1 MDSILQKG
9 GASYDEMQGGI
20 WVPGTSDVV
29 LVPGETVPL
38 TDVVMAGDPN
48 LVPENIKL
56 GVSIFDVLGTWNEF
70 QSEDG
75 YYLKG
80 ENYMVDV
87 TGDYGKTCGLHVSS
101 GRSIPYSYANG
112 TKQSFGLQTSAGMYL
127 ISYDDTGE
135 QDWIYIWSGFS
146 SLMYTNNK
154 IDMTNIRTISA
165 LVTNT
170 TASGQ
175 MGDTKGSGAG
185 TLGIASYVGNM
196 GGTGTRGGGVT
207 SVASITFGNVTEQ
220 IVTLNVEQITGS
232 YYVYVGSCTYTNPSN
247 RKWYTYPSGNPGGA
261 CTTKVKQIMYETM
274 PTV

>member
-9 GASYDEMQGGI
+9 PASYDEMQGGI

-29 LVPGETVPL
+29 LVPAETVPL

-56 GVSIFDVLGTWNEF
+56 GVSIFDVIGTWNEF

-87 TGDYGKTCGLHVSS
+87 TGDYNKTCKLQES
-101 GRSIPYSYANG
+101 GYLMRLSYSNG
-112 TKQSFGLQTSAGMYL
+112 SKQSFGLQTSAGMYL
-127 ISYDDTGE
+127 IEYSNNNDE
-135 QDWIYIWSGFS
+135 ARYIWSGWTS
-146 SLMYTNNK
+146 YMYTNNK

-170 TASGQ
+170 V
-175 MGDTKGSGAG
+175 GSGYYL
-185 TLGIASYVGNM
+185 TI
-196 GGTGTRGGGVT
+196 TGGGHGVLGVASAIGNTSNGAYGRGLT
-207 SVASITFGNVTEQ
+207 SVASTSFGNVTDQ
-220 IVTLNVEQITGS
+220 IVTVNVEKVTGPH
-232 YYVYVGSCTYTNPSN
+232 YVYFGSSSTVSIFRTFDN
-247 RKWYTYPSGNPGGA
+247 RPSGNPGGA